1 MICKCKQMNIH
12 IDFLSFLQMNAG
24 DGNWNNSYLLT
35 VQLQNILTTKYPEMH
50 SLFSVQLIASDCHLK
65 PYLKAINDITINY
78 TVRHSI
84 RDVIH
89 SKSLAKYNAVFRFL
103 LQIKWAIWTLETLQ
117 FPIAFKKR
125 PPYQPLTMIDLIFK
139 RLALVRSWLI
149 YSIQCIHSHLMTFVI
164 QSMGQQFYKKLE
176 RINCLRG
183 IIELHDSYIDTI
195 YEHCFAKKSDAGLR
209 KGIEQLMNLVMV
221 LHDEWNN
228 IETIDS
234 HGDFIDGENEFDISG
249 SVKQIDIVESTY
261 IDCHCYI
268 SEALSKEVYTKD
280 RTDRKR
286 LKYYYTFIKLII
298 IIIYNALH
306 SSLFQCRHCRRPL
319 IVAAHISRSMK

>member
-1 MICKCKQMNIH
+1 
-12 IDFLSFLQMNAG
+12 MNAG

-50 SLFSVQLIASDCHLK
+50 SLFSVQLTASDSHIK
-65 PYLKAINDITINY
+65 PYLKAINDIVINY
-78 TVRHSI
+78 AVRDTI

-89 SKSLAKYNAVFRFL
+89 EKSLLKYNAVFRFL

-164 QSMGQQFYKKLE
+164 QSMGQQFIKKME
-176 RINCLRG
+176 RVNCLRG

-195 YEHCFAKKSDAGLR
+195 YQHCFAKDSDAGLR

-228 IETIDS
+228 IQTVDS

-261 IDCHCYI
+261 IDCHCFI
-268 SEALSKEVYTKD
+268 AETLSKEVYTKD
-280 RTDRKR
+280 RTDRKFPKI
-286 LKYYYTFIKLII
+286 LYYLFNKM
-298 IIIYNALH
+298 IIIY
-306 SSLFQCRHCRRPL
+306 
-319 IVAAHISRSMK
+319 